1 MLSAARNY
9 RLVALSEKLYNR
21 MRLLF
26 PDDNSHL
33 ISASI
38 LLSNIYSSLG
48 YNQEVKEIR
57 IERIKQ
63 F

>member
-26 PDDNSHL
+26 PDENFHL